1 MKHCSCPECATERT
15 DEPLYPCP
23 GVRRYCDQMVERY
36 GDLCPGCE
44 QRLENILDHRQF
56 PDRVF
61 YR

>member
-1 MKHCSCPECATERT
+1 MNCPTCGRRVKLERSL
-15 DEPLYPCP
+15 PLYPCA
-23 GVRRYCDQMVERY
+23 GVRRACDQMVTQP

>member
-1 MKHCSCPECATERT
+1 
-15 DEPLYPCP
+15 
-23 GVRRYCDQMVERY
+23 MVTQP